1 MTRKQAREE
10 AFILIFEKIFNDN
23 SIEELFE
30 LAAEVRELKPND
42 YIREVV
48 GGVFNNIAEI
58 DAIIS
63 ENSIGWRIERISKT
77 TLSILRLAIYEIKY
91 IDSIPNSVS
100 VNEAVELCKTY
111 STKEDAGFVNGIL
124 SSVLKKENDG

>member
-10 AFILIFEKIFNDN
+10 AFILIFEKTFNNN

-30 LAAEVRELKPND
+30 LAVEYRDLKPND

-48 GGVFNNIAEI
+48 NGVFNNLDEI
-58 DAIIS
+58 DALIS
-63 ENSIGWRIERISKT
+63 KNAIGWKIERISKT
-77 TLSILRLAIYEIKY
+77 TLCILRLAICEINY
-91 IDSIPNSVS
+91 IDSIPASVS
-100 VNEAVELCKTY
+100 INEAVELCKAY

-124 SSVLKKENDG
+124 SSVLKQQNNG

>member
-63 ENSIGWRIERISKT
+63 ENSIGWRLERISKT